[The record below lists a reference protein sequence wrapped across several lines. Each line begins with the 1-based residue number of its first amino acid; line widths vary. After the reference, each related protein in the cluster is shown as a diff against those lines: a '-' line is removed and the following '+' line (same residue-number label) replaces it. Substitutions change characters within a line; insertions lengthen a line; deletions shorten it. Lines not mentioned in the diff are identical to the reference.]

1 MNTSNETQ
9 EEQVV
14 VIIDEDEEEEHKC
27 PPVGSPIWMATFAD
41 MICIL
46 VAIFVLILTFA
57 DFDVPKFKQLTGSL
71 RMSFG
76 VQREAVVLE
85 QPKGTTVIE
94 VNFSPSPV
102 AAIIDEITQETTIEN
117 LDEIER
123 ESEDKDA
130 DQGEA
135 LDTGGQMEGNEYSDK
150 GSQSNSKI
158 VAERLA
164 SALEGAVKAGEIE
177 LKTKGNEVVV
187 QSTAQQNV
195 ENAQSVSL
203 YDLMRET
210 LTQMGNTE
218 INENQNADDVVN
230 NLQQQLEDILVT
242 VGKQR
247 AEIKELNQ
255 NLYGNDGD
263 ADDKAKAAIAK
274 DVLEAALRQ
283 EINSGLVT
291 VSQRADNVI
300 ITVGSGGAFPSG
312 TADLTDQ
319 AKEIIERIAFNALT
333 GSSKLT
339 VTGHTDN
346 VPIRGGLYRDNWD
359 LAAARAASVVQTVQ
373 ATGIVPPQNLE
384 AVSKGENQPIDSNDN
399 ASGRE
404 RNRRIEIEINY

>member
-218 INENQNADDVVN
+218 INETQNADDVVN
-230 NLQQQLEDILVT
+230 NLQQQLKDILVT

-346 VPIRGGLYRDNWD
+346 VPINGGLYRDNWD

-384 AVSKGENQPIDSNDN
+384 AVSKGENQPIASNDN

>member
-117 LDEIER
+117 LEEIER

-135 LDTGGQMEGNEYSDK
+135 LETGGQMEGNEYSDK

-230 NLQQQLEDILVT
+230 NLQQQLKDILVT

>member
-230 NLQQQLEDILVT
+230 NLQQQLKDILVT

-346 VPIRGGLYRDNWD
+346 VPINGGLYRDNWD

-384 AVSKGENQPIDSNDN
+384 AVSKGENQPIASNDN

>member
-218 INENQNADDVVN
+218 INENQNADEVVN
-230 NLQQQLEDILVT
+230 NLQQQLKDILVT

>member
-14 VIIDEDEEEEHKC
+14 VVIDEDEEEEHKC

-117 LDEIER
+117 LEEIER

-135 LDTGGQMEGNEYSDK
+135 LETGGQMEGNEYSDK

-230 NLQQQLEDILVT
+230 NLQQQLKDILVT

-384 AVSKGENQPIDSNDN
+384 AVSKGENQPIASNDN

>member
-346 VPIRGGLYRDNWD
+346 VPINGGLYRDNWD

-384 AVSKGENQPIDSNDN
+384 AVSKGENQPIASNDN